1 MLNNKGQFSV
11 DLLIA
16 VSIFMVAVA
25 VAIYYTISSFTPYE
39 EENIYLQAL
48 AYKVAMLLAEDAGL
62 NVTNITK
69 SGNVVY
75 AKISTNWEVAL
86 NEGNGTFVRQG
97 NVTRIGLAKEAPLK
111 SSYERCLPCCL
122 SETKVK
128 VFFNNSTWD
137 YVVGWNDLENLSSL
151 LGLNLSIRYGF
162 GDFSRIPLSFNV
174 SLRYMN
180 GSVVK
185 IDNVT
190 CQIGEPIPV
199 NGNVVKFERIV
210 VIYDESKPY
219 YEASDFRRLV
229 VCVW

>member
-1 MLNNKGQFSV
+1 MLNKTGQLSV

-16 VSIFMVAVA
+16 VSIFTIAVTVAVYC
-25 VAIYYTISSFTPYE
+25 VISSFTPYE
-39 EENIYLQAL
+39 AENIYLQAL

-69 SGNVVY
+69 SGNVVC
-75 AKISTNWEVAL
+75 ANISTNWESAL
-86 NEGNGTFVRQG
+86 SEGNGTFVIQK
-97 NVTRIGLAKEAPLK
+97 NVTRIGLASEAELK

-122 SETKVK
+122 SKTKVK

-137 YVVGWNDLENLSSL
+137 SVVGWKDYLTNISDL
-151 LGLNLSIRYGF
+151 LGLNLSVSYKF
-162 GDFSRIPLSFNV
+162 NDFNKVPISFNI

-180 GSVVK
+180 GTVVK

-190 CQIGEPIPV
+190 CQIGESIPT
-199 NGNVVKFERIV
+199 GNIVKFERIV
-210 VIYDESKPY
+210 VIYDEGKPY
-219 YEASDFRRLV
+219 YGASDFRRLV